1 MRWLASLMPENF
13 QRAYLNCLVAIYK
26 NKTFRE
32 LQENIDQFISALS
45 PADSALG
52 KRLTRFFLLLIPIP
66 ISRRIS
72 SFKKPPAQLVIE
84 TIPIFTFLLSR
95 GKIDL
100 QAGRKEIYFEMPL
113 MRTVRDCLDLLSPC
127 KIPSW
132 SAQSFEENLVRFYEF
147 LFRIYND
154 RRMARVIIA
163 WIKEAATLLGLL
175 LTGEKNYK
183 EVTPEDLQTAFD
195 IIRSILFRIPGID
208 WLVIERVSKFQR
220 GKTLNELMRWSM
232 SSGHEKQ
239 LKAYFY
245 WQLGKV
251 MQRGSLDSPNEYQG
265 LDSILYNSFVN
276 FLCLKRLQLETK
288 KAVNASIDHHF
299 IEFRRM
305 CEQVAELTF
314 SNALTA
320 LSETSTTSE
329 AFNVLRVLK
338 KRATEYTQLV
348 SKKQPTFRSYEYST
362 FIGQQ
367 RPIIVLLS
375 MLNALKKPDKKV
387 GRAEILLGFTYWT
400 DLVFEEAG
408 NMETL
413 NQNLGAFQRYS
424 NNFTRKKK
432 IFQHFLTVN
441 E

>member
-1 MRWLASLMPENF
+1 MPENF
-13 QRAYLNCLVAIYK
+13 QRAYLNCLVDIYK

-45 PADSALG
+45 PMDPALG
-52 KRLTRFFLLLIPIP
+52 KRLTRFFLLLIPFP

-72 SFKKPPAQLVIE
+72 SLKKSPTQLVIE
-84 TIPIFTFLLSR
+84 TIPLFTFMLSR

-100 QAGRKEIYFEMPL
+100 QAGRKEICFEMPL
-113 MRTVRDCLDLLSPC
+113 MRTVQDCLDLLTQC

-132 SAQSFEENLVRFYEF
+132 SAQSFEENLDRFYKF
-147 LFRIYND
+147 LNRVYND
-154 RRMARVIIA
+154 RRMAKVIIA

-175 LTGEKNYK
+175 LTGEKNCK

-208 WLVIERVSKFQR
+208 WLVIERMSKFQR
-220 GKTLNELMRWSM
+220 GKTINKLMRWSM
-232 SSGHEKQ
+232 SSGQEKQ

-245 WQLGKV
+245 WQLRKL
-251 MQRGSLDSPNEYQG
+251 MQQGTLGPPNEHQR

-276 FLCLKRLQLETK
+276 FLCLKKLHLEPT
-288 KAVNASIDHHF
+288 KAVNALIDNYF

-305 CEQVAELTF
+305 CEQIAGLTF
-314 SNALTA
+314 SNALTII
-320 LSETSTTSE
+320 SEVSTTHE
-329 AFNVLRVLK
+329 AFEVLRVLK
-338 KRATEYTQLV
+338 KRSTEYTQLV

-367 RPIIVLLS
+367 RPIIVFLS
-375 MLNALKKPDKKV
+375 MLNALKKPDKMV
-387 GRAEILLGFTYWT
+387 GRTEILLGFTYWT
-400 DLVFEEAG
+400 DLVFDVDV

-413 NQNLGAFQRYS
+413 YQKLGAFQHHS
-424 NNFTRKKK
+424 NIFTQKNKD
-432 IFQHFLTVN
+432 FQHVLIRQ
-441 E
+441 